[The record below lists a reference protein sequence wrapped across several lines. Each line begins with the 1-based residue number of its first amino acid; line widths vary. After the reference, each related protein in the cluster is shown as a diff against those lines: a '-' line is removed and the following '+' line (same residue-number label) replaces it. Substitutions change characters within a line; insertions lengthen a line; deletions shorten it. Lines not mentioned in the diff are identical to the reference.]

1 MLVSHTSQKAGPC
14 YKLEGTNVPKVSPL
28 FQPYHIISEKKGWH
42 KEIFVWIIWHYVRLQ
57 FHINSLSL
65 WLT

>member
-28 FQPYHIISEKKGWH
+28 FQPYHIISEKKG
-42 KEIFVWIIWHYVRLQ
+42 
-57 FHINSLSL
+57 
-65 WLT
+65 